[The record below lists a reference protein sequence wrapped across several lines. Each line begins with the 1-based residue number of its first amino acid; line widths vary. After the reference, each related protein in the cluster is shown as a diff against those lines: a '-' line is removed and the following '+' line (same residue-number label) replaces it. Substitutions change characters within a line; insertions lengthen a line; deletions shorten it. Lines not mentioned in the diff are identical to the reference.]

1 MLATRL
7 QLSSLDH
14 GRELA
19 LDEYE
24 EAEYAPG
31 FHYEIIEG
39 RLYVSPL
46 PNVPENLLESWL
58 RRKIERYMDL
68 NAGVVGYVTPKGRVF
83 VSTDSMATVPEPDIA
98 VYGPLDLETTDWNDI
113 HWQDLMPFLVC
124 EVLVEGDFDKDLT
137 RNPALY
143 RRVRSIRE
151 YWVLNGSQSVMEPTL
166 IVHTRRGKAWAV
178 AHYPYGSTYT
188 TKILPGFELLVDPRK

>member
-14 GRELA
+14 GRELT
-19 LDEYE
+19 LSEYE

-39 RLYVSPL
+39 RLYVSPEA
-46 PNVPENLLESWL
+46 NFPEQLLEMWL
-58 RRKIERYMDL
+58 RDKLIFYKAL
-68 NAGVVGYVTPKGRVF
+68 HPNIVGTVATKGRVF
-83 VSTDSMATVPEPDIA
+83 VSERKKATVPEPDLA
-98 VYGPLDLETTDWNDI
+98 VYGPIDLETTDWHEI
-113 HWQDLMPFLVC
+113 HWQDLMPFIVC
-124 EVLVEGDFDKDLT
+124 EVLVEGDFEKDLT

-143 RRVRSIRE
+143 RQVRSIRE

-166 IVHTRRGKAWAV
+166 IVHTRRGKSWAV
-178 AHYPYGSTYT
+178 AHYPYNSIYT
-188 TKILPGFELLVDPRK
+188 TKILPGFELLIDPRK